1 MKTLLGCAALC
12 LLSGAALAGP
22 AADTVRAFYLPQ
34 VQSATDAE
42 SRDRFVDPARSQ
54 LDKNDATAEA
64 GEGVGC
70 IDWDLAA
77 DGQDFEDAA
86 IARTLKLSE
95 KVSGERAV
103 VTARFRQFSGAGG
116 GTTTVEWTLRKVGG
130 AWKVADI
137 ASLSGNWRLSSLDC
151 D

>member
-1 MKTLLGCAALC
+1 MKTLLGCIALC
-12 LLSGAALAGP
+12 LLSGGALAGP

-34 VQSATDAE
+34 VQSATDADI
-42 SRDRFVDPARSQ
+42 RGRFVDPARSQ
-54 LDKNDATAEA
+54 LDKNDKAAEA

-77 DGQDFEDAA
+77 DGQDFEDAE
-86 IARTLKLSE
+86 IARTLKLGE
-95 KVSGERAV
+95 KVSGDRAV
-103 VTARFRQFSGAGG
+103 VTARFRQFAAPDSSTA
-116 GTTTVEWTLRKVGG
+116 TVEWTLRKVGG

-137 ASLSGNWRLSSLDC
+137 ASLSNDWRLSSLDC